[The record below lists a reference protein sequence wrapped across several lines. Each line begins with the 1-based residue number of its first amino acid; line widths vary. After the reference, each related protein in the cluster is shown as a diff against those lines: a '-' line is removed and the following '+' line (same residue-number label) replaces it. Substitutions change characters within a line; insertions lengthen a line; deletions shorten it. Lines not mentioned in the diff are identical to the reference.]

1 MLAEWNAECSNDSTV
16 LVVPWSDAA
25 SGLRFVDLR
34 AEPYEL
40 PEIHEADHA
49 PALGRA
55 LRSLN
60 ATRSPFLTAKCDVWP
75 MNTETHPAEL
85 AVLSLELARGA
96 EDAAFGY
103 GAYIDL
109 LFRERSIFA
118 SAHQHQEKL
127 DKIVRRAAR
136 LEHEDVKL
144 ECILRPAVLDLGVTL
159 EGFAFSLY
167 CFALGPDEETAVRR
181 WEAALDDIVEVLRT
195 REFEPA
201 RGAATI
207 DTVMGHADGEI

>member
-1 MLAEWNAECSNDSTV
+1 MLAEWNAECSADDPM
-16 LVVPWSDAA
+16 LMVPWNDPE

-34 AEPYEL
+34 ADPYEL
-40 PEIHEADHA
+40 HEISEAEHA

-60 ATRSPFLTAKCDVWP
+60 AARSPFLSAKCDAWA

-85 AVLSLELARGA
+85 AVLSLELARGG
-96 EDAAFGY
+96 EDAAFGF
-103 GAYIDL
+103 ASYIDL

-127 DKIVRRAAR
+127 DRIVRRAER
-136 LEHEDVKL
+136 LQHEDAKL
-144 ECILRPAVLDLGVTL
+144 ECIMRPALLHFNSTL
-159 EGFAFSLY
+159 EGFAFSIY
-167 CFALGPDEETAVRR
+167 VFAIGADEETAVRR
-181 WEAALDDIVEVLRT
+181 WEAALDDIVKLLRT

-207 DTVMGHADGEI
+207 DTVMGHTDAD